1 MQNMKRFD
9 SKRFTLIELLVV
21 IAIIAIL
28 AAMLLPALNQ
38 ARGKARSIT
47 CTSNLKSLGQYFSL
61 YADANNGFIP
71 LIYYTTSSAFDT
83 YARRLINANMFK
95 NAANK
100 ASAANVLMCP
110 SLTLQPMSGT
120 DPLWS
125 PMQQAYGVTHPTAEA
140 AFQRFFGNGYF
151 LKKDDGLNRFILQY
165 SKLKNGSSFPV
176 LLDTVHVNTSRTR
189 GFAVSASILDDYSS
203 NKLGLHFRH
212 LGQINVLYGDG
223 HAQNKKPG
231 MFRRDMHNCGAGAAT
246 YLTHP
251 NVYRQEN
258 YELSNAQ

>member
-47 CTSNLKSLGQYFSL
+47 CASNLKSLGQYFSL

-71 LIYYTTSSAFDT
+71 LIYYTTSSNYDT
-83 YARRLINANMFK
+83 YARRLINADMFK

-110 SLTLQPMSGT
+110 SLTLQPMVAGANNI
-120 DPLWS
+120 WS
-125 PMQQAYGVTHPTAEA
+125 PMQQPYGAAHASAETAVLG
-140 AFQRFFGNGYF
+140 FFGNGYF
-151 LKKDDGLNRFILQY
+151 LKRDDGLARFILQY

-176 LLDTVHVNTSRTR
+176 LFDSVHVNTSRTR
-189 GFAVSASILDDYSS
+189 GFAVGVGLMDDFN

-223 HAQNKKPG
+223 HVQNKKPG
-231 MFRRDMHNCGAGAAT
+231 VFRSDMLNCKAGADK
-246 YLTHP
+246 YLTHA

-258 YELSNAQ
+258 YELGNAQ